1 MNKIHSAES
10 LRGIAC
16 LAVVFSHL
24 LGVFYP
30 QLHNFYESQ
39 LPKFNFA
46 EAIYNSPFAFFYSGT
61 GAVFVF
67 FVLSGYVLTLSSLKA
82 VDQKKKLRESLIK
95 RYPRLAIP
103 ALFSCLIF
111 WGLLHI
117 NIDLSRTSEWFQSIK
132 ITPDFLD
139 AFYSGSIGA
148 FIFGENRYNP
158 VLWTMQIELLGSFI
172 IYFTCYLHKTRFYK
186 YMFLLASVFLSAQIS
201 GIAFLGIISF
211 MLGYFLYLFKRS
223 IPEFLSLSLLVF
235 GLYLCGVH
243 NNSDSYSVFFKF
255 LDSRTYN
262 LLNFLGGFFIVV
274 AALKSKAINKILD
287 KKPLIHLGKISFSIY
302 LIHISIIYI
311 LGVPIFN
318 YAIIN
323 GCTFVA
329 SSVISCISV
338 ITITLLM
345 SELYSRVFDDFSINL
360 SNKIARFNVKKL
372 IRTLE

>member
-46 EAIYNSPFAFFYSGT
+46 EAIYNSPFAFIYSGT

-148 FIFGENRYNP
+148 FILGENRYNP

-172 IYFTCYLHKTRFYK
+172 IYFTCYLHKTRFFK
-186 YMFLLASVFLSAQIS
+186 YMFLLVSVVLSAQIS

-211 MLGYFLYLFKRS
+211 ISGYFLYLFKRS
-223 IPEFLSLSLLVF
+223 IPELLSLTFFVI
-235 GLYLCGVH
+235 GLYLCGAH
-243 NNSDSYSVFFKF
+243 NNSESYAFFFKF
-255 LDSRTYN
+255 LDAKTYN
-262 LLNFLGGFFIVV
+262 VLNFLGGFLIVV
-274 AALKSKAINKILD
+274 AALKSNLINKILD
-287 KKPLIHLGKISFSIY
+287 KKSLIHLGKLSFSIY

-311 LGVPIFN
+311 IGVPIFN
-318 YAIIN
+318 YAITN
-323 GCTFVA
+323 GLNFIT
-329 SSVISCISV
+329 SSVISCIFV
-338 ITITLLM
+338 LTVTLLM
-345 SELYSRVFDDFSINL
+345 SELYSRVFDDFAIKL
-360 SNKIARFNVKKL
+360 SNRIAKFNIKKV

>member
-111 WGLLHI
+111 WGLLQI

-287 KKPLIHLGKISFSIY
+287 KKPLLYLGKLSFSIY

-311 LGVPIFN
+311 IGVPVFN
-318 YAIIN
+318 YAIVN
-323 GCTFVA
+323 GYNFVV
-329 SSVISCISV
+329 SSIISCV
-338 ITITLLM
+338 TVLGLTLLM
-345 SELYSRVFDDFSINL
+345 SEIYCRVFDDFAIKL
-360 SNKIARFNVKKL
+360 ANKIAKFNIGKG
-372 IRTLE
+372 IRATE